1 METIDLDINNYDLND
16 IINLFGITNSITDT
30 ELKYAKNKMLKIHPD
45 KSGLHP
51 KFFRFYNEAYKMLYL
66 IWEFKQKGNTKNSEY
81 SYQEF
86 DLHKNEMLNKWM
98 KDNNFEN
105 KTFNDWFNKEFDNY
119 YIHNEKEEKG
129 YETWLRTSPTE
140 NYEDVKDLRTMNY
153 VIDEKK
159 KRLRELS
166 LIQKKE
172 VEDIWNVSKINAT
185 NLSPEA
191 PDCYDSD
198 LFSSLS
204 YQDLQKAHTESIIPI
219 TIEDYENK
227 QKFEN
232 VNEFISFRNNQNIQP
247 MLEGEQ
253 YLNEQKRK
261 EEETSI
267 RVAFHLAKQTEQV
280 KQNNELFWKNFQL
293 LNNS

>member
-30 ELKYAKNKMLKIHPD
+30 ELKNAKNKMLKIHPD

-86 DLHKNEMLNKWM
+86 DLHKNEMLNKWI
-98 KDNNFEN
+98 KENNFEN

-119 YIHNEKEEKG
+119 YIKEEKG
-129 YETWLRTSPTE
+129 YEEWLRNSPTE
-140 NYEDVKDLRTMNY
+140 NYESVKDLKTMNY

-198 LFSSLS
+198 LFSSLC
-204 YQDLQKAHTESIIPI
+204 YQDLQKAHTETIIPI

-232 VNEFISFRNNQNIQP
+232 VNECIYFRNNQDIQP

-253 YLNEQKRK
+253 FLNEQKRK
-261 EEETSI
+261 QEEMSI
-267 RVAFHLAKQTEQV
+267 RVAFHLAKQTELS
-280 KQNNELFWKNFQL
+280 KQNNEIFWKKFQL
-293 LNNS
+293 LNN

>member
-16 IINLFGITNSITDT
+16 IINLFGITNSITDK

-86 DLHKNEMLNKWM
+86 DLHKNEMLNKWI

-119 YIHNEKEEKG
+119 YIKEEKG
-129 YETWLRTSPTE
+129 YEEWLRNSPTE
-140 NYEDVKDLRTMNY
+140 NYESVKDLKTMNY

-198 LFSSLS
+198 LFSSLC
-204 YQDLQKAHTESIIPI
+204 YQDLQKAHTETIIPI

-232 VNEFISFRNNQNIQP
+232 VNECIYFRNNQDVQP

-253 YLNEQKRK
+253 FLNEQKRK
-261 EEETSI
+261 QEEMSI
-267 RVAFHLAKQTEQV
+267 RVAFHLAKQTELS
-280 KQNNELFWKNFQL
+280 KQNNEKFWKKFQL
-293 LNNS
+293 LNN

>member
-16 IINLFGITNSITDT
+16 IINLFGITNSITDI

-98 KDNNFEN
+98 KENNFEN

-119 YIHNEKEEKG
+119 YIHNEEEEKG

-140 NYEDVKDLRTMNY
+140 NYEDVKDLKTMNY

-166 LIQKKE
+166 LIQRKE

-227 QKFEN
+227 QKFES
-232 VNEFISFRNNQNIQP
+232 VNEFIHFRNKQDIEP

-261 EEETSI
+261 EEEMSI
-267 RVAFHLAKQTEQV
+267 RVAFHLAKQTELS
-280 KQNNELFWKNFQL
+280 KQNNETFWKNFQL

>member
-16 IINLFGITNSITDT
+16 IINLFGITNSITDS
-30 ELKYAKNKMLKIHPD
+30 ELKYAKNKMLKTHPD
-45 KSGLHP
+45 KSRLDP
-51 KFFRFYNEAYKMLYL
+51 KFFRFYNEAYKMLHL

-86 DLHKNEMLNKWM
+86 DLHKNEMLNKWL
-98 KDNNFEN
+98 KENNFEN
-105 KTFNDWFNKEFDNY
+105 KTFNDWFNKEFNNY
-119 YIHNEKEEKG
+119 YVHNEKEEKG
-129 YETWLRTSPTE
+129 YETWLRTSSTE
-140 NYEDVKDLRTMNY
+140 NYEDVKDLKTMNY

-232 VNEFISFRNNQNIQP
+232 VNDFISFRNNQNIQP
-247 MLEGEQ
+247 MLEGEH

-261 EEETSI
+261 EEEMSI
-267 RVAFHLAKQTEQV
+267 RVAFHLAKQTELS
-280 KQNNELFWKNFQL
+280 KQNNETFWKKFQL

>member
-16 IINLFGITNSITDT
+16 IINLFGITNSITDA
-30 ELKYAKNKMLKIHPD
+30 ELKNAKNKMLKIHPD

-86 DLHKNEMLNKWM
+86 DLHKNEMLNKWI
-98 KDNNFEN
+98 KENNFEN

-119 YIHNEKEEKG
+119 YIKEEKG
-129 YETWLRTSPTE
+129 YEEWLRNSPTE
-140 NYEDVKDLRTMNY
+140 NYESVKDLKTMNY

-198 LFSSLS
+198 LFSSLC
-204 YQDLQKAHTESIIPI
+204 YQDLQKAHTETIIPI

-232 VNEFISFRNNQNIQP
+232 VNECIYFRNNQDIQP

-253 YLNEQKRK
+253 FLNEQKRK
-261 EEETSI
+261 QEEMSI
-267 RVAFHLAKQTEQV
+267 RVAFHLAKQTELS
-280 KQNNELFWKNFQL
+280 KQNNEIFWKKFQL
-293 LNNS
+293 LNN

>member
-1 METIDLDINNYDLND
+1 METIDLDINNYDLDD
-16 IINLFGITNSITDT
+16 IIRLFGITNRITDD
-30 ELKYAKNKMLKIHPD
+30 ELRYAKNKMLKTHPD
-45 KSGLHP
+45 KSRLDP
-51 KFFRFYNEAYKMLYL
+51 KFFRFYNEAYKMLHL

-86 DLHKNEMLNKWM
+86 DLHKNEM
-98 KDNNFEN
+98 
-105 KTFNDWFNKEFDNY
+105 FNKEFNNY
-119 YIHNEKEEKG
+119 YVHNEKEEKG
-129 YETWLRTSPTE
+129 YETWLRTSSTE
-140 NYEDVKDLRTMNY
+140 NYEDVKDLKTMNY

-232 VNEFISFRNNQNIQP
+232 VNDFISFRNNQNIQP

-261 EEETSI
+261 EEEMSI
-267 RVAFHLAKQTEQV
+267 RVAFHLAKQTELS
-280 KQNNELFWKNFQL
+280 KQNNETFWKKFQL

>member
-51 KFFRFYNEAYKMLYL
+51 NFFRFYNEAYKMLYL

-140 NYEDVKDLRTMNY
+140 NYEDVKDLKTMNY

-166 LIQKKE
+166 LIQKK
-172 VEDIWNVSKINAT
+172 
-185 NLSPEA
+185 
-191 PDCYDSD
+191 
-198 LFSSLS
+198 
-204 YQDLQKAHTESIIPI
+204 
-219 TIEDYENK
+219 
-227 QKFEN
+227 
-232 VNEFISFRNNQNIQP
+232 
-247 MLEGEQ
+247 
-253 YLNEQKRK
+253 
-261 EEETSI
+261 
-267 RVAFHLAKQTEQV
+267 
-280 KQNNELFWKNFQL
+280 
-293 LNNS
+293 